1 MSWTELA
8 FECARFARLGLR
20 ISTEE
25 SPVAVVLGSGLGAF
39 ADQLQGG
46 RGLPFSELPGFP
58 KATVPGH
65 KGRLVYGQLGQTPI
79 LALQGRLH
87 GYEGHDAA
95 TVAFPARVMA
105 VLGARALVVTNAAG
119 GSNPS
124 FSPGDLM
131 RITDHI
137 NLTGKNPLTG
147 ENEEKL
153 GPRFPDLSRAY
164 DRRLAGALEEA
175 AKQLG
180 QTLKSGVYL
189 QMNGPSYETPAE
201 VRMARTMGADAVG
214 MSTVPEVIVAAH
226 MGVPVCG
233 ISCITNLAA
242 GIGQHPLTHQAVIE
256 VAKQVEGKFLDLL
269 RAFLPRA
276 HAAVPARQPLA

>member
-8 FECARFARLGLR
+8 LECARYARLGLR

-124 FSPGDLM
+124 FAPGDLM

-164 DRRLAGALEEA
+164 DRRLAVALEEA

-242 GIGQHPLTHQAVIE
+242 GIGSQPLTHQAVIE
-256 VAKQVEGKFLDLL
+256 VAKEVEGKFLDLL

-276 HAAVPARQPLA
+276 HAAVPPRQPLA

>member
-8 FECARFARLGLR
+8 LECALFARLGLR

-119 GSNPS
+119 GCNPS
-124 FSPGDLM
+124 FAPGDLM

-137 NLTGKNPLTG
+137 NFTGRNPLTG
-147 ENEEKL
+147 PNEERL
-153 GPRFPDLSRAY
+153 GPRFPDLTHAY
-164 DRRLAGALEEA
+164 DARLATALEEA
-175 AKQLG
+175 ARGIG
-180 QTLKSGVYL
+180 QALRAGVYL
-189 QMNGPSYETPAE
+189 QMIGPSYETPAE
-201 VRMARTMGADAVG
+201 VRMARMLGADAVG
-214 MSTVPEVIVAAH
+214 MSTVPEVIAAAH
-226 MGVPVCG
+226 MGLPVAG

-242 GIGQHPLTHQAVIE
+242 GISQHPLTHEEVVE
-256 VAKQVEGKFLDLL
+256 VARQAEGKFSDLL

-276 HAAVPARQPLA
+276 FTAVPPRKPLA